1 MLFHIFRP
9 LEHKVPDHNST
20 RPGSFFLTI
29 IIGKP
34 APLATWVR
42 EGGLPDEATVT
53 TTEESTTLAIETAE
67 SKHAGT
73 YGLVLENEYGA
84 QTAAFK
90 VVLDSEKSAYM
101 STSEIMEEH
110 YKEASFS
117 KKPPAAINVSIKIIL
132 FHHVI
137 VELHTLYVT

>member
-9 LEHKVPDHNST
+9 LEHKVPDHNFT
-20 RPGSFFLTI
+20 RPGSVFLTI
-29 IIGKP
+29 VIGKP

-117 KKPPAAINVSIKIIL
+117 KKPPAAINVSISIIL

-137 VELHTLYVT
+137 V